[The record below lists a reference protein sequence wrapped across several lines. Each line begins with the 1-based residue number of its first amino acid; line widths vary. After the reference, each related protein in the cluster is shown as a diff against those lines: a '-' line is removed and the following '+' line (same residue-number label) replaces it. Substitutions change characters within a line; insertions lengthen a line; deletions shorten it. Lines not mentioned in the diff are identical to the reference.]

1 MNAEQRKAELKKIQ
15 ETTKPCMT
23 GITLTYYGERKT
35 FDAYRIP
42 LSMLT
47 YNPYNGR
54 IGSVVKS
61 FERQNHALNPDNP
74 ADVALIEKFLWE
86 SKEEANERT
95 MKSLL
100 EDHQTYFRHRCF
112 RWV

>member
-42 LSMLT
+42 LCWLT
-47 YNPYNGR
+47 YNPCNGR
-54 IGSVVKS
+54 IGRVVKS
-61 FERQNHALNPDNP
+61 FEGQNAVLNPDNP